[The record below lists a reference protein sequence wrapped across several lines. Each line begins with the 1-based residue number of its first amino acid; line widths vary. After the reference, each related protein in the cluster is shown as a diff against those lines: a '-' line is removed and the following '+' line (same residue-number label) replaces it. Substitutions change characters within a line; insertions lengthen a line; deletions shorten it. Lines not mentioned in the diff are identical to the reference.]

1 MTLDDMKTALRI
13 TNTAYD
19 IEIADLISSARSDLI
34 LSGVTDTK
42 ANSDVDALIKR
53 AISVYVKANFGWANV
68 DAERLQKSYDMLKN
82 HISLSLDYA
91 YYAVTI
97 TASEQGEIIFDGVA
111 KQTNISNVVI
121 FYSKA
126 KNHVAYQLIDKVI
139 RYIDIVGD
147 TSIGA

>member
-1 MTLDDMKTALRI
+1 MIEDVKLSLRI
-13 TNTAYD
+13 NNVAYD
-19 IEIADLISSARSDLI
+19 VEISDLIESARSDLI

-42 ANSDVDALIKR
+42 ANSDTDALIKR
-53 AISVYVKANFGWANV
+53 AILVYVKANFGWANV
-68 DAERLQKSYDMLKN
+68 DAERLQQSYEAIRN
-82 HISLSLDYA
+82 HISSSLDYA

-97 TASEQGEIIFDGVA
+97 TALEQGEIIFDGVA

-139 RYIDIVGD
+139 SYIDVVGD

>member
-1 MTLDDMKTALRI
+1 MIEDVKLSLRI
-13 TNTAYD
+13 NNVAYD
-19 IEIADLISSARSDLI
+19 AEIIDLIASARSDLV
-34 LSGVTDTK
+34 LSGVTAIRANDDT
-42 ANSDVDALIKR
+42 DALIKR
-53 AISVYVKANFGWANV
+53 AILVYVKSNFGFANP
-68 DAERLQKSYDMLKN
+68 DAERLQKSYDMLRN
-82 HISLSLDYA
+82 HLSSSLDYA

-97 TASEQGEIIFDGVA
+97 TALEQGEIIFDGVA

>member
-1 MTLDDMKTALRI
+1 MLEDARLWLRVS
-13 TNTAYD
+13 NTAYD
-19 IEIADLISSARSDLI
+19 VEIADLISSARSDLI
-34 LSGVTDTK
+34 LSGVTATK
-42 ANSDVDALIKR
+42 ANDDMDALIKR
-53 AISVYVKANFGWANV
+53 AIQTYTKANFGWSNP
-68 DAERLQKSYDMLKN
+68 DAERLQKSYEAIRN
-82 HISLSLDYA
+82 HISSSLDYA

-97 TASEQGEIIFDGVA
+97 TALEQGEIIFDGVA

>member
-1 MTLDDMKTALRI
+1 MLEDVKVALRI
-13 TNTAYD
+13 SNIAYD
-19 IEIADLISSARSDLI
+19 VEISDLIESARSDLI

-42 ANSDVDALIKR
+42 ANSNTDALIKR
-53 AISVYVKANFGWANV
+53 AILVHVKANFGFANP
-68 DAERLQKSYDMLKN
+68 DAERLQQSYEAIRN
-82 HISLSLDYA
+82 HLSSSLDYA

-97 TASEQGEIIFDGVA
+97 TALEQGEIIFDGIA

-139 RYIDIVGD
+139 SYIDVVGD

>member
-1 MTLDDMKTALRI
+1 MIEDVKLSLRI
-13 TNTAYD
+13 NNVAYD
-19 IEIADLISSARSDLI
+19 VEISDLIESARSDLI

-42 ANSDVDALIKR
+42 ANSDTDALIKR
-53 AISVYVKANFGWANV
+53 AILVYVKANFGWANV
-68 DAERLQKSYDMLKN
+68 DAERLQQSYEAIRN
-82 HISLSLDYA
+82 HLSSSLDYA

-97 TASEQGEIIFDGVA
+97 TALEQGEIIFDGVA

-139 RYIDIVGD
+139 SYIDVVGD